1 MIAVAAEQNQCDCL
15 VETMIA
21 AVWEAI
27 MLGWQMAA
35 PLGTERQLLLEALQE
50 TGMLSEDC
58 AVLVSRLLSTVIE
71 EPGIAEANRLGPIL
85 NCLHTKRLIDKIV
98 IGTKTCWSVEI
109 TRQLCECRSTRRR

>member
-1 MIAVAAEQNQCDCL
+1 
-15 VETMIA
+15 
-21 AVWEAI
+21 

-71 EPGIAEANRLGPIL
+71 EPGMAEALRLEPAL
-85 NCLHTKRLIDKIV
+85 DHLHARGLIDKIV
-98 IGTKTCWSVEI
+98 VGGKTCWSLG
-109 TRQLCECRSTRRR
+109 TSRQLAEWHPMKHQR